1 MFQRWGNWGSREIK
15 YFGQTHTAGR
25 WQSLTWDPV
34 FLTLNLIWEKSF
46 CVYSNNDHTL
56 PVLWMQSICPGGCF
70 LNCHLAVVNPDK
82 LPKIVLR
89 GEEKGYV
96 VDLTGFFIFLQDDD
110 NVNIF
115 QNLYRLLVS
124 YIFRN
129 NWSHLSISEYS
140 FDIRHWILEFLVL
153 RVELLS
159 SRFRTTFSLFP
170 LH

>member
-1 MFQRWGNWGSREIK
+1 MKKKKKFFSLFQRWGNWGSREIK

-34 FLTLNLIWEKSF
+34 FLTPNRIWEKSF

-115 QNLYRLLVS
+115 KTFIDSWNPIYSGITEAISPFLN
-124 YIFRN
+124 I
-129 NWSHLSISEYS
+129 HLISSLNSGVFSSES
-140 FDIRHWILEFLVL
+140 GAPFLQI
-153 RVELLS
+153 
-159 SRFRTTFSLFP
+159 
-170 LH
+170 